1 MKKIFIIAG
10 LFLMFMTTVAFAK
23 MPREEMYIGGVGAGV
38 SLGYVKQVY
47 GEPADIKRFNGEG
60 IRAVT
65 FVYSD
70 TFSITGRT
78 GSRDNR
84 PEEDLIVVGFTCT
97 DPYLATKG
105 GIRVGMSY
113 ENDVVRKYGSGRAFT
128 NRDGELMY
136 IYDGGRGMQFCFY
149 VDDDGD
155 TIRKIYQGTEW

>member
-10 LFLMFMTTVAFAK
+10 LLLMLMTTVTFAN

-38 SLGYVKQVY
+38 SLGYVRQVY
-47 GEPADIKRFNGEG
+47 GEPVDIKRFKGDG
-60 IRAVT
+60 MRTVT
-65 FVYSD
+65 FIYSD
-70 TFSITGRT
+70 AFSIIGRT
-78 GSRDNR
+78 GISDNR
-84 PEEDLIVVGFTCT
+84 PEEEIIVAGFTCT

-113 ENDVVRKYGSGRAFT
+113 ENDVVRKYGPGREFT
-128 NRDGELMY
+128 NRNGDLMY

-155 TIRKIYQGTEW
+155 TIWKIYQGTEW